1 MLNAVEVTCTTVV
14 ALALRET
21 DNRILQRRKLALT
34 PLEYD
39 VACTGRRA
47 VSCGGPDNL
56 IGCPVVAW
64 NIDTLAAVAF
74 SRHHEL

>member
-1 MLNAVEVTCTTVV
+1 MAVEDTRATVV
-14 ALALRET
+14 ALALREIN
-21 DNRILQRRKLALT
+21 DRILLRRKVALI

-39 VACTGRRA
+39 VPCTGRRP
-47 VSCGGPDNL
+47 VSCDWPDNL

-64 NIDTLAAVAF
+64 NIDTLTAVAF